1 MNKIQKLER
10 TLWLSEALSNK
21 FQRIC
26 DITSDN
32 ELKAIMAELKEALS
46 EIDYIIVRH
55 VDENY
60 TEEIQHYTEQQ
71 RIEINNI
78 INQYF
83 TL

>member
-21 FQRIC
+21 FQRIY
-26 DITSDN
+26 DITSDDSLKAN
-32 ELKAIMAELKEALS
+32 MLELKDALS

-60 TEEIQHYTEQQ
+60 TEEIQRYTDKE

>member
-1 MNKIQKLER
+1 M
-10 TLWLSEALSNK
+10 T
-21 FQRIC
+21 
-26 DITSDN
+26 
-32 ELKAIMAELKEALS
+32 ELKDALS

-60 TEEIQHYTEQQ
+60 TEEIQHYTDKE

>member
-1 MNKIQKLER
+1 MI
-10 TLWLSEALSNK
+10 
-21 FQRIC
+21 
-26 DITSDN
+26 
-32 ELKAIMAELKEALS
+32 ELKDALS

-60 TEEIQHYTEQQ
+60 TEEIQHYTDKE